1 MKNHSTTAP
10 AIASS
15 TIRNGRPSL
24 RCSFSRVSGPKAR
37 NRPPIPCAR
46 PIQARTMI
54 GGFSVSPT
62 YRFGAGAGFRA
73 PDDARDDDA
82 FAGARPC
89 LVGLVLLA
97 MPPRYGGG
105 AENAR
110 NDAAAGI
117 RLPGRES
124 DQRRRLTIVSRPI
137 P

>member
-24 RCSFSRVSGPKAR
+24 RCSFSRVSGPNAR
-37 NRPPIPCAR
+37 NRPPVPCAR

-62 YRFGAGAGFRA
+62 YRFGAGAG
-73 PDDARDDDA
+73 
-82 FAGARPC
+82 
-89 LVGLVLLA
+89 LLA
-97 MPPRYGGG
+97 MPPRYGDG
-105 AENAR
+105 AGNAR

-117 RLPGRES
+117 RPLRS
-124 DQRRRLTIVSRPI
+124 
-137 P
+137 